1 MILLSSENRTHPM
14 GGGDRRKCCSA
25 SGGTAIALWGSP
37 SAPSDPLLLPYFVF
51 GTWFAGIISITTAW
65 GWATLDRNQRLRVS
79 LGVPPSVEGTVAKRT
94 WLLMHLAA
102 GVVLFASSLA
112 LTSEDDES
120 LPRIGAA
127 LLAFFL
133 LQESWGIRRA
143 SRR

>member
-1 MILLSSENRTHPM
+1 MLLF
-14 GGGDRRKCCSA
+14 
-25 SGGTAIALWGSP
+25 AL
-37 SAPSDPLLLPYFVF
+37 
-51 GTWFAGIISITTAW
+51 FAGIIGITAW

-112 LTSEDDES
+112 LISEDDKS
-120 LPRIGAA
+120 LPRIGAG